1 MDWNA
6 PYLDH
11 KIWILDHLEQLHC
24 EPKEALVLLLIDLYN
39 DLRQP
44 IHHEEIAQKL
54 GVDTDEVESL
64 FLSLADKG
72 YLRIAYRE
80 GIIKFDIEG
89 VYAQRLKQDPSQHR
103 SLIEEF
109 EAEFRRPLSS
119 MEMERI
125 LQLGDEYEP
134 RMVICALNEAA
145 VYDKRNLNY
154 IENILLSWRQKGLSV
169 EEVESG
175 KR

>member
-54 GVDTDEVESL
+54 GIDTDEVESL

-72 YLRIAYRE
+72 YLRIAYQE
-80 GIIKFDIEG
+80 GIIKFDIEFT
-89 VYAQRLKQDPSQHR
+89 K
-103 SLIEEF
+103 
-109 EAEFRRPLSS
+109 
-119 MEMERI
+119 I
-125 LQLGDEYEP
+125 LGGTF
-134 RMVICALNEAA
+134 CAD
-145 VYDKRNLNY
+145 YQY
-154 IENILLSWRQKGLSV
+154 GLSV
-169 EEVESG
+169 RGMFNNGVGAFFGFGAEIAVAMAAHDNIHPVHAAPQFPVVI
-175 KR
+175 

>member
-11 KIWILDHLEQLHC
+11 RTWILDHLQDLHL
-24 EPKEALVLLLIDLYN
+24 EPKEALTLLLIDLYN
-39 DLRQP
+39 DMHVTL
-44 IHHEEIAQKL
+44 HHEMIGEKL
-54 GVDTDEVESL
+54 GIENEEVESI
-64 FLSLADKG
+64 FLSLSDKG
-72 YLRIAYRE
+72 YLNIRYAAGAIQ
-80 GIIKFDIEG
+80 FDIEG
-89 VYAQRLKQDPSQHR
+89 VYSQRLKSDPAAHR

-109 EAEFRRPLSS
+109 EAEFKRPLSS

-125 LQLGDEYEP
+125 LQMGANYDP

-154 IENILLSWRQKGLSV
+154 IENILISWTEKGLSV
-169 EEVESG
+169 EDVESG
-175 KR
+175 IR